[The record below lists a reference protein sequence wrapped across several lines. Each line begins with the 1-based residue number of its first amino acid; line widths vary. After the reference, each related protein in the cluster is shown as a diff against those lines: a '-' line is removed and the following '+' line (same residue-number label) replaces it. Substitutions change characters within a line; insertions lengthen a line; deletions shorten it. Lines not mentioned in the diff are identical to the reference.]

1 MPLLRLDHVHV
12 DFPLYTARGRS
23 LKNRAMALL
32 GSKVRQKI
40 EEHHQIVTVHSL
52 QDITI
57 TLRDGDRLGLVG
69 RNGAGKS
76 TLLRVMSGIYEPV
89 LGHIDI
95 EGSIAAITDMTMGM
109 DLEATGYENIVL
121 RGVFLGL
128 SHADARRQIPAIAA
142 WTELGD
148 ALARPVRTYST
159 GMQLRLAFA
168 VSTTIRPDI
177 LILDEM
183 IGAGDAHFIEKARQ
197 RLNDL
202 VSATSILVLASHQ
215 PAILRE
221 FCNRAVLM
229 HEGKMMR
236 SGSVEEVLQAYQR
249 MDS

>member
-1 MPLLRLDHVHV
+1 MPLLQLDHVHV

-23 LKNRAMALL
+23 IKNRVLAQL

-40 EEHHQIVTVHSL
+40 EEHNQIATVHSL
-52 QDITI
+52 RDISV
-57 TLRDGDRLGLVG
+57 TLHDGDRLGLVG

-89 LGHIDI
+89 LGNLHVQ
-95 EGSIAAITDMTMGM
+95 GSLASITNMSMGM
-109 DLEATGYENIVL
+109 DMEATGYENIVL
-121 RGVFLGL
+121 RGVFLGQ
-128 SHADARRQIPAIAA
+128 SHGQARSRIPEIAE

-159 GMQLRLAFA
+159 GMQVRLAFA

-183 IGAGDAHFIEKARQ
+183 IGAGDAHFIEKARA

-202 VSATSILVLASHQ
+202 VSSTSILVLASHSESV
-215 PAILRE
+215 LRQ
-221 FCNRAVLM
+221 FCNRALLM
-229 HEGKMMR
+229 HDGQVLLD
-236 SGSVEEVLQAYQR
+236 GSVEDVLAEYEKLP
-249 MDS
+249 

>member
-1 MPLLRLDHVHV
+1 MPLLALDHVHV

-23 LKNRAMALL
+23 LKNRALALL
-32 GSKVRQKI
+32 GSKIRQKI
-40 EEHHQIVTVHSL
+40 EEHNQIITVQSL
-52 QDITI
+52 RDISV

-89 LGHIDI
+89 RGHISI
-95 EGSIAAITDMTMGM
+95 EGSIASITDMSMGM

-121 RGVFLGL
+121 RGVFLGQ
-128 SHADARRQIPAIAA
+128 SHAEARARIPEIAE

-159 GMQLRLAFA
+159 GMQVRLAFA

-183 IGAGDAHFIEKARQ
+183 IGAGDAHFIEKARA
-197 RLNDL
+197 RLNEL
-202 VSATSILVLASHQ
+202 VSATSIMVLASHSD
-215 PAILRE
+215 AILRQ
-221 FCNRAVLM
+221 FCNRAMLM
-229 HEGKMMR
+229 HEGNVLL
-236 SGSVEEVLQAYQR
+236 SGSVDEVLEAYQKLP
-249 MDS
+249 

>member
-1 MPLLRLDHVHV
+1 MPQLILDHVHV
-12 DFPLYTARGRS
+12 EFPLYTARGRS
-23 LKNRAMALL
+23 LKNRVMASL

-40 EEHHQIVTVHSL
+40 EEHHQIIAVQSL
-52 QDITI
+52 RDINI
-57 TLRDGDRLGLVG
+57 TLHDGDRLGLVG

-89 LGHIDI
+89 TGAIDI
-95 EGSIAAITDMTMGM
+95 DGSIASITDMSMGM

-128 SHADARRQIPAIAA
+128 SHTVARAHIPAIAE

-183 IGAGDAHFIEKARQ
+183 IGAGDAHFIDKARA
-197 RLNDL
+197 RLDDL
-202 VSATSILVLASHQ
+202 ISATSILIVASHQ
-215 PAILRE
+215 ASILRQ
-221 FCNRAVLM
+221 FCNRALLINDGQVLLD
-229 HEGKMMR
+229 
-236 SGSVEEVLQAYQR
+236 GSTEEVLAAYQQLP
-249 MDS
+249 